1 MLSFAEEILL
11 LGLDDTGVFKEVPE
25 DTLAYS
31 LSGAVLMDLALQNR
45 IDTDLKH
52 LMLISSE
59 PTGNLILDRA
69 LETISREQ
77 RVRTTRHWL
86 KLFAAR
92 AKETREQALA
102 QLLEKRILRC
112 EEKKALWVFGV
123 RRYPTID
130 RVERDEIRTR
140 LRGLILGD
148 EIPDPRDVVL
158 ISLIE
163 GCQLFNEIFTPHE
176 FARVRPRILMLAK
189 FDLIG
194 QEVNRLVREIK
205 HEIALALDN
214 VG

>member
-11 LGLDDTGVFKEVPE
+11 LVLDDTGAFKEVPE
-25 DTLAYS
+25 DTLAHS

-45 IDTDLKH
+45 IDTDLKD
-52 LMLISSE
+52 LMLVSPE
-59 PTGNLILDRA
+59 PTGNPILDRA

-77 RVRTTRHWL
+77 RVRTTQHWL
-86 KLFAAR
+86 KFFAAR
-92 AKETREQALA
+92 ARETRELVLE
-102 QLLEKRILRC
+102 QLIEKRILRC

-123 RRYPTID
+123 RRYPTVD
-130 RVERDEIRTR
+130 DVERDEIRTR

-163 GCQLFNEIFTPHE
+163 GCQLFNKIFTPQE
-176 FARVRPRILMLAK
+176 LARARPRILMLGK
-189 FDLIG
+189 LDLIG
-194 QEVNRLVREIK
+194 QQVNRLIQQIK